1 MERGIRK
8 ILVPHVTN
16 IKYKGFHPIEK
27 KKTIKKVN
35 LLIDKFNTFARDMD
49 EKLNN
54 IEEAEAST
62 KKIKEIVVE
71 NGLGACYGLA
81 STYYTDLT
89 NRVRAKHESMMVNQ
103 KKEFEKFIKKLT
115 TSGRTLENINKEI
128 EDNDYWRLYK
138 ATSDGKGL
146 IIDKYKYHDAAL
158 HFQTTFKLYVRKYM
172 ASTIQ
177 IIKTYL
183 INKEKEKIGECK
195 DYAQNLAKM
204 LDAEAAKESL
214 TEFEKTELKNLSSV
228 LKKIATIAQNKS
240 GNLNQAEIALF
251 HSYFKGNRVYNDASE
266 DVEEKVKEK
275 YFLPMM
281 NCEPATKKIILI
293 LMSILIDV
301 GSKERTVKQTIM
313 INLERYSKEKSK
325 RESKKKPQEST
336 EEATKQT
343 NSKASQ

>member
-1 MERGIRK
+1 MEKGMRK
-8 ILVPHVTN
+8 ILLPHVTN

-27 KKTIKKVN
+27 KKTIKEVN
-35 LLIDKFNTFARDMD
+35 LLIDKFNTFAGTMD
-49 EKLNN
+49 NELYK
-54 IEEAEAST
+54 IAKKEASL
-62 KKIKEIVVE
+62 KEIMIE
-71 NGLGACYGLA
+71 NGLGAYYELV
-81 STYYTDLT
+81 STYYTDLVY
-89 NRVRAKHESMMVNQ
+89 RIDKKHESMMVNQ

-128 EDNDYWRLYK
+128 KDNDYWQFYD
-138 ATSDGKGL
+138 TTNN
-146 IIDKYKYHDAAL
+146 DKYLKITTKCHDAAI
-158 HFQTTFKLYVRKYM
+158 HFQSTFKLHIRKYM

-183 INKEKEKIGECK
+183 INKEKEKIEECK

-204 LDAEAAKESL
+204 LDEEAKKESG
-214 TEFEKTELKNLSSV
+214 EFEKTELNNLSSM

-240 GNLNQAEIALF
+240 GNLEDKEIALF

-266 DVEEKVKEK
+266 DVKEKAKEK

-281 NCEPATKKIILI
+281 QCKPETKKIILI

-301 GSKERTVKQTIM
+301 KSKEENVKKTIM
-313 INLERYSKEKSK
+313 KNLEEYSKEKSK
-325 RESKKKPQEST
+325 KEPQKST

-343 NSKASQ
+343 NGNTSK